1 MIAWQGGLAKT
12 DVYVYERT
20 FISEGGYIRLV
31 VDTVYVTDGVTVAGS
46 VAGSVVVS
54 VIVSVVVF
62 IVSVAVSIE
71 LDEHEDG
78 DSDVSG
84 PKKPK

>member
-12 DVYVYERT
+12 DVYVYKGT
-20 FISEGGYIRLV
+20 FISEGGDIRLV
-31 VDTVYVTDGVTVAGS
+31 VDSMYVTDGVTVA
-46 VAGSVVVS
+46 VSVV
-54 VIVSVVVF
+54 VSVVVF

-71 LDEHEDG
+71 LEEHGDG